1 MGLFNTFGNKKKAKD
16 DMSPDASPSKNN
28 LRGGKR
34 ANKVP
39 LYIAGFIATLFL
51 GAMAYVALE
60 RAENQNKI
68 TKTDEAP
75 TTGASQYVN
84 AILKNAPS
92 GVVSAQQNEIPI
104 FTPET
109 NTAEQPPQV
118 TEVPTYIPSQPV
130 PVETSYLP
138 EEKDPYLDEMLRMQR
153 ERELNAKL
161 SSSSVEASHND
172 SSFGSSGDPTR
183 NEMLAQMAA
192 VRRQATE
199 ASSSLD
205 PMVAY
210 KEQLQ
215 LVESQIS
222 GGEGYTS
229 ESSALRASSSVR
241 NDLQQFNGNSSRWKI
256 DAPME
261 STSPFEVRAGSVIPA
276 VMISGINSDLPGQ
289 ILAQV
294 SQNVFDTA
302 SGKNLLIPQG
312 ARLVGSYTSDVAY
325 GQERVLVAWQRI
337 IYPDGRAQD
346 IGSMPGS
353 DSSGYAGFNDKV
365 NNHYFRIF
373 SSAILMSGITAGV
386 SISQKSANS
395 SQTESTKDILSQSL
409 GQNMGQVI
417 VQMLQKNIN
426 ISPTLEI
433 RPGYTFNVVVV
444 KDLNFKSPYRHQ
456 Y

>member
-1 MGLFNTFGNKKKAKD
+1 MSFFNKKRAND
-16 DMSPDASPSKNN
+16 DMSPSASPSKNN

-60 RAENQNKI
+60 RAENQNKV
-68 TKTDEAP
+68 TKTDEIP
-75 TTGASQYVN
+75 TTGTSQYVN

-92 GVVSAQQNEIPI
+92 GVVSSQQNDTPV
-104 FTPET
+104 FTPEA
-109 NTAEQPPQV
+109 NTTGQPAQIV
-118 TEVPTYIPSQPV
+118 EVPTYIPSQPT
-130 PVETSYLP
+130 PVETSYRP
-138 EEKDPYLDEMLRMQR
+138 TEENDPYLDEMLRMKR

-161 SSSSVEASHND
+161 ASSSVEASHD
-172 SSFGSSGDPTR
+172 SSSFGSSSDPTR

-205 PMVAY
+205 PMAAY

-222 GGEGYTS
+222 GESGYSS
-229 ESSALRASSSVR
+229 ESALTASSSVR
-241 NDLQQFNGNSSRWKI
+241 NNLQQFNGNSSRWKI

-261 STSPFEVRAGSVIPA
+261 SKSPFEIRAGSVIPA

-353 DSSGYAGFNDKV
+353 DSAGYAGFNDKV

-395 SQTESTKDILSQSL
+395 SQTESTTDILSQSL

>member
-1 MGLFNTFGNKKKAKD
+1 MGLFDKFGSKKNTKS

-34 ANKVP
+34 ANKMP
-39 LYIAGFIATLFL
+39 LYIAGFIAILFL

-60 RAENQNKI
+60 RAESQNQK
-68 TKTDEAP
+68 TKEKDEIP
-75 TTGASQYVN
+75 TTGTSQYVN
-84 AILKNAPS
+84 AILKDAPS
-92 GVVSAQQNEIPI
+92 GVVSPKQNEIPTTLP
-104 FTPET
+104 TPEIDQPSQV
-109 NTAEQPPQV
+109 AEAPIN
-118 TEVPTYIPSQPV
+118 IPSQPIF
-130 PVETSYLP
+130 VEPSVEP
-138 EEKDPYLDEMLRMQR
+138 ERDPYLDELLRMQR
-153 ERELNAKL
+153 ERELNARI

-192 VRRQATE
+192 VRRKATE

-205 PMVAY
+205 PMSAY

-215 LVESQIS
+215 LVESQIN
-222 GGEGYTS
+222 GGEGYS
-229 ESSALRASSSVR
+229 GESSALTASSSVK
-241 NDLQQFNGNSSRWKI
+241 NDIQQFNGNSSRWKI

-261 STSPFEVRAGSVIPA
+261 ATTPFEVRAGSVIPA

-302 SGKNLLIPQG
+302 SGRNLLIPQG
-312 ARLVGSYTSDVAY
+312 ARLVGTYTSDVAY

-353 DSSGYAGFNDKV
+353 DSAGYAGFNDQV
-365 NNHYFRIF
+365 NNHYIRIF
-373 SSAILMSGITAGV
+373 SSAALMSGITAGV
-386 SISQKSANS
+386 SISQKSANG
-395 SQTESTKDILSQSL
+395 SQAESTKDILSQSL

>member
-84 AILKNAPS
+84 AILKNAPP
-92 GVVSAQQNEIPI
+92 GLYQLNKMKFLYLHQ
-104 FTPET
+104 T

-138 EEKDPYLDEMLRMQR
+138 EEKDLYLDEMLRMQR

-161 SSSSVEASHND
+161 SSSSVEASHNE

-276 VMISGINSDLPGQ
+276 VMISGINSDLPGGFSLKFLKMYLTQ
-289 ILAQV
+289 
-294 SQNVFDTA
+294 
-302 SGKNLLIPQG
+302 
-312 ARLVGSYTSDVAY
+312 
-325 GQERVLVAWQRI
+325 LVAK
-337 IYPDGRAQD
+337 IY
-346 IGSMPGS
+346 
-353 DSSGYAGFNDKV
+353 
-365 NNHYFRIF
+365 
-373 SSAILMSGITAGV
+373 
-386 SISQKSANS
+386 
-395 SQTESTKDILSQSL
+395 
-409 GQNMGQVI
+409 
-417 VQMLQKNIN
+417 
-426 ISPTLEI
+426 
-433 RPGYTFNVVVV
+433 
-444 KDLNFKSPYRHQ
+444 
-456 Y
+456 